1 VERLRDRLSGSNASE
16 RAMAEARRLGLAGR
30 TVHYEGDT
38 KMKYK
43 TGDRVQVGNHA
54 GVITHVAPFG
64 PINPQ
69 PQYTVQFDDGKK
81 GVYPESE
88 VSRP

>member
-1 VERLRDRLSGSNASE
+1 
-16 RAMAEARRLGLAGR
+16 
-30 TVHYEGDT
+30 
-38 KMKYK
+38 MKYK
-43 TGDRVQVGNHA
+43 TGDRVQVGRHT
-54 GVITHVAPFG
+54 GVITHAAPFG

-81 GVYPESE
+81 GVYSESE